1 MHLSLVQLAQFRN
14 FDQVAFSPCES
25 LNIIHG
31 ANGAGKSSI
40 LEAVHLL
47 GFGRS
52 FRTNRQNSVVKHE
65 TNIATVFGR
74 LTDDQGVEQKI
85 GCTRHKS
92 EGFEF
97 SINGER
103 TKKLADVVRKI
114 PMQIFTPQSS
124 DLIIGQPVLR
134 RRFVDWA
141 LFHVKHGYSDLVAAY
156 TKTLSQRN
164 ALLRNYLNKGVP
176 IDTQQFNYWSESLGR
191 YGNLIS
197 EARKSY
203 LEAINAQVVALYRQF
218 IPEFKIDLRYNNGW
232 DKGTSFEDSLKAKEA
247 RDLQYGYTTVGPHK
261 GDIKFT
267 VNGLSAAENLSRGQ
281 LRILVSILQI
291 AQMKM
296 FSSLSNKSTI
306 YLVDDIAAELDEK
319 TREHFLD
326 LILETKTQVFVTAIE
341 TSQFEFTNKYND
353 KKVFHVEHNQVNEE

>member
-1 MHLSLVQLAQFRN
+1 MHLSLVQLVQFRN
-14 FDQVAFSPCES
+14 FERVAFSPCKS

-31 ANGAGKSSI
+31 ANGAGKSSV
-40 LEAVHLL
+40 LEAIHLL

-52 FRTNRQNSVVKHE
+52 FRTNRQNSVVKHS
-65 TNIATVFGR
+65 TDSATVFSR
-74 LTDDQGVEQKI
+74 LIDDEGIEQKI
-85 GCTRHKS
+85 GCSRHKS
-92 EGFEF
+92 DGFEF

-103 TKKLADVVRKI
+103 TTKLADVVRKI

-124 DLIIGQPVLR
+124 DLIIGQPMLR

-141 LFHVKHGYSDLVAAY
+141 LFHVKHGYADLMSAY
-156 TKTLSQRN
+156 SKILSQRN
-164 ALLRNYLNKGVP
+164 AILRNHLNTGRA
-176 IDTQQFNYWSESLGR
+176 IDSQQFDYWTDSLCR
-191 YGNLIS
+191 YGNLVS
-197 EARKSY
+197 DARKSY
-203 LEAINAQVVALYRQF
+203 LTAINAEVVALYGQF
-218 IPEFKIDLRYNNGW
+218 IPEFKIELRYNAGW
-232 DKGTSFEDSLKAKEA
+232 DKGIELAESLRLKRS

-326 LILETKTQVFVTAIE
+326 LILETDTQVFVTAIE